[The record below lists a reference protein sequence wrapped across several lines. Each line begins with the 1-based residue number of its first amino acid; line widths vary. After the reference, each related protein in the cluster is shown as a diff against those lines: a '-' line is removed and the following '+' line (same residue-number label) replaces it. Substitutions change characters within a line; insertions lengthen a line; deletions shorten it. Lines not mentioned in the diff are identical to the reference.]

1 MARGSRGGGEAAGGR
16 HHVAEGLLQQGA
28 GAGGGGAG
36 GGAETAV
43 QHVIQTRHAATQCTV
58 GTVPLLPGPAEAG
71 LAAVCVGV

>member
-36 GGAETAV
+36 GGTETAV
-43 QHVIQTRHAATQCTV
+43 QQVIQTRHAATQC
-58 GTVPLLPGPAEAG
+58 TVPLLPGPAEAG